1 MLLGGKLFKY
11 TSVNYAPFQKKK
23 GGKKKDGY
31 YLLMWI
37 FWDLDS

>member
-1 MLLGGKLFKY
+1 MLLGGKLFKF
-11 TSVNYAPFQKKK
+11 TSVNYAPSPK
-23 GGKKKDGY
+23 KKKDGYY